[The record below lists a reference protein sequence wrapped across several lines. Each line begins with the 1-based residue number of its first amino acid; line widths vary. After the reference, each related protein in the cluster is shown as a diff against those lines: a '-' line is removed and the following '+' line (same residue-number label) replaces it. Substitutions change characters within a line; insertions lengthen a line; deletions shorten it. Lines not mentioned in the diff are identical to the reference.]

1 MLTAAMAV
9 SVVGTPAIVAS
20 LNRVVHGVDDGPVE
34 LMHAARMLARVSIFA
49 CGTAP
54 FPAGV
59 VASATPVLRFS
70 RFAAVAKALA
80 MPACARVVPE
90 LEIWVV
96 SAV

>member
-20 LNRVVHGVDDGPVE
+20 LNKVVHGVDVGPVE
-34 LMHAARMLARVSIFA
+34 LMHAARMLARVLIFV

-54 FPAGV
+54 FPPGV
-59 VASATPVLRFS
+59 VASATPVPRFS

-80 MPACARVVPE
+80 IPVSARVVPE
-90 LEIWVV
+90 LEMWVV
-96 SAV
+96 SAR